1 MDLLDLYFTS
11 IEDTTKTLSK
21 FVKRYEKEIFS
32 IDYEQEEL
40 GAKALR
46 ITWIR
51 LWTTAV
57 ESRGVENAFS
67 DPNTID
73 WNYLAELRQE
83 ELLRRAAAAKAHIC
97 VMNALQTSEDKEQ
110 YENVLPFEL
119 TEIFEARFKVA
130 VQEAPENDKVS
141 RQDLM
146 TFGIVDLVSNDKD
159 NASHQLLGEKFN
171 TWQEDISQKFG
182 NRHPDINLGIA
193 SRNNVYSFARELFEG
208 TDEMEIKTIKKKSH
222 KKELDSKENDYKWK
236 KRTTKLE
243 ASKIEKNSN
252 LLDSERRS
260 SGSSIDAIVHLN
272 SISQDFLLVEVSGPN
287 NKEDYDHF
295 RKDRNKLAYNLK
307 SIIKNI
313 LKKHLNLQE
322 ATNLQIL
329 ELPRFLRKLNS
340 VLLHA
345 IYSSDVLISYCKDTE
360 FDSDDSGSSSP
371 LQETSMHKRKKKYN
385 KSKENKKGKNKA

>member
-1 MDLLDLYFTS
+1 MDLLDLYFTL

-97 VMNALQTSEDKEQ
+97 VMNALQTSEDK

-119 TEIFEARFKVA
+119 TETFEARFKVA

-159 NASHQLLGEKFN
+159 NASHQLLGGKFN

-208 TDEMEIKTIKKKSH
+208 TDEMEIKTIKKKKSH

-236 KRTTKLE
+236 KRTVKNILIFFKQIRKGENTLE
-243 ASKIEKNSN
+243 RN
-252 LLDSERRS
+252 LNDERRS

-272 SISQDFLLVEVSGPN
+272 SISQDFLLVEVSRPN

-329 ELPRFLRKLNS
+329 ALGE
-340 VLLHA
+340 
-345 IYSSDVLISYCKDTE
+345 IYHPTYAVFSNNLTPGLSDVLISYCKDTE

-371 LQETSMHKRKKKYN
+371 LQETSMHKLA
-385 KSKENKKGKNKA
+385 G